1 MRSFRKTT
9 VAMFVAAALVA
20 ATAHGQ
26 EATGPAATGGTA
38 DDGLEEVVI
47 TAIVDAASRASEAQK
62 RARNVTNVVSADSIG
77 RFPDPNIAEALQRV
91 TGIAIARDQGEGRYV
106 NVRGGPSEF
115 SATTIDGVTIAAPDP
130 GTRAIDLDTLPSD
143 IVQSLEISKTL
154 RPDQEADSI
163 TGQINIKTNSPFD
176 RDGFSLRG
184 SLGGSYNQFGS
195 TNDVRGAF
203 SVSNIL
209 GDDQRFGLLFSG
221 SYSETDRQLDNIET
235 AWERFDRPEG
245 GEVFGVA
252 ENLFKDYDT
261 KRERMA
267 FTGAAEW
274 RPTDET
280 RLYARGTYSRFTDD
294 EFRNQLLV
302 LWGDGVLL
310 PGATDQSASFR
321 NIRVAKQIRHRIQRN
336 EITTAEIGIERP
348 LGKLDFD
355 ASVSIANSEQN
366 YPRRDELLW
375 RTAAL
380 GTATAPLSYD
390 YSSSRL
396 EPTISLFTSNEH
408 LNPANF
414 SFRENAYRVIGSEE
428 ELVAFTANASLPVS
442 IGSGEGTFKFGAKL
456 RSGDRSAN
464 EDRFRNRAA
473 SAAPTGTLASFLTTE
488 PSFNYSYNLGFKVDP
503 ALADAYFD
511 ATKAASPIRPL
522 ESVTADYEVEERI
535 LAGYAMWDLD
545 FGPLG
550 VLAGVRAERTT
561 TEGAAPVVNED
572 TLAVSIRSDKRS
584 YTDLF
589 PGVTLRYEFS
599 DRLIGRAAVTRG
611 MVRPNFLD
619 IVPRAVESEEGT
631 QIVVTTGNPELEP
644 TLSNNFD
651 ASLEYY
657 FDRIGLLSAS
667 AFYKDLTD
675 YAYELRSA
683 GTYLGQAAILVR
695 PENAPEGK
703 LSGLELAW
711 QQQFTNLPGWL
722 SGFGVFAN
730 FTWVD
735 AEIDVGRVY
744 AGRSK
749 FPLPGQSDTVG
760 NFAVFYEQGPLSV
773 RLSYTDRGDYLDE
786 INADDAELDLY
797 WQGRSQLDLT
807 ASYQFAKQVEGFV
820 EAKNLTNTAGIRYFG
835 TRERVYEYE
844 KFGYSVFVG
853 ARVKL

>member
-1 MRSFRKTT
+1 MRSFRNMSIAT
-9 VAMFVAAALVA
+9 FVAAALVA

-26 EATGPAATGGTA
+26 QATGPAANNAAT

-77 RFPDPNIAEALQRV
+77 RFPDSNIAEALQRV

-130 GTRAIDLDTLPSD
+130 TTRAIDLDTLPSD

-203 SVSNIL
+203 SVSNIW

-221 SYSETDRQLDNIET
+221 SYSETDRQLDNIES
-235 AWERFDRPEG
+235 AWQRFNRPEG

-280 RLYARGTYSRFTDD
+280 RVYARSTYSRFTDD

-302 LWGDGVLL
+302 LWADGVLL

-336 EITTAEIGIERP
+336 EITTAELGIERP
-348 LGKLDFD
+348 LGKFNFD

-390 YSSSRL
+390 YSNSRL
-396 EPTISLFTSNEH
+396 EPTISLFTSNQH
-408 LNPANF
+408 LDPANF

-473 SAAPTGTLASFLTTE
+473 SAAPAGTLASFLTTE
-488 PSFNYSYNLGFKVDP
+488 PSTNFGYNLGFKVDP

-511 ATKAASPIRPL
+511 ATKAASPIRPR
-522 ESVTADYEVEERI
+522 ESATADYEVEERI

-561 TEGAAPVVNED
+561 TEGAAPVFNEG
-572 TLAVSIRSDKRS
+572 TGAVAIRSDKRS

-611 MVRPNFLD
+611 MVRPNFRD
-619 IVPRAVESEEGT
+619 IVPRAVEREEGT
-631 QIVVTTGNPELEP
+631 QLLVTTGNPELEP

-667 AFYKDLTD
+667 AFYKDLKD
-675 YAYELRSA
+675 YAYELRSS
-683 GTYLGQAAILVR
+683 GTYLGQAATLIR

-711 QQQFTNLPGWL
+711 QQQFTSLPGWL

-749 FPLPGQSDTVG
+749 FPLPGQSDTVS
-760 NFAVFYEQGPLSV
+760 NFAVFYEKGPLSV

-786 INADDAELDLY
+786 INAEDADLDLY
-797 WQGRSQLDLT
+797 WQGRGQLDLT
-807 ASYQFAKQVEGFV
+807 ASYQFAKRVEGFV

-844 KFGYSVFVG
+844 KFGYSIFVG